1 VQVDGAEYR
10 GMASRADV
18 TLLLRRAGFT
28 PTRAEVDA
36 AVRRGPQAYVA
47 DALTPGLPDPGAD
60 ATPPPQLDD
69 PAESIKALS
78 KKVSTTE
85 RAATRKQLRRQAL
98 ELAAWWIQRMVA
110 SKRPFTEK
118 MAFFWHG
125 HFATS
130 VQKVH
135 SPALMMGQQDIFRRQ
150 GLGSFEDL
158 VLAVAQDPAMMLWL
172 DTIRS
177 SKGDPNEN
185 FAREMFEL
193 FVLGHGN
200 YAEEDVRQA
209 ARTFTG
215 WRWTP
220 AGGFRIA
227 ARLHDDG
234 TKTVLGRTGNLSGE
248 DVIRLA
254 ASRPASQRWI
264 AGRVW
269 SRFGAHAAP
278 TDPSVTAL
286 LADAPPKPLS
296 ALFGAALLSP
306 ALTTPAVRG
315 ALLKQPVEWVVG
327 AQRALGMTL
336 PAKKVLQTLNSLGQL
351 PFAPASVGGWPE
363 GTAWLSTSATDA
375 RVTFAV
381 ALTAAADLS
390 VIADEPAS
398 ARVDALADLLAV
410 DGWSQRTKQALDA
423 ASTDPAR
430 VTTLA
435 LISPEYQLA

>member
-1 VQVDGAEYR
+1 
-10 GMASRADV
+10 MASRADV

-36 AVRRGPQAYVA
+36 AVRQGPQAYVA
-47 DALTPGLPDPGAD
+47 DALTPGRPDPGAD
-60 ATPPPQLDD
+60 ATPPPKLDD

-78 KKVSTTE
+78 KKSSATT
-85 RAATRKQLRRQAL
+85 RAATRKQLRRQSL
-98 ELAAWWIQRMVA
+98 ELTAWWIQRMVA
-110 SKRPFTEK
+110 AKRPFTEK

-135 SPALMMGQQDIFRRQ
+135 SPALMMGQQDIFRRH

-158 VLAVAQDPAMMLWL
+158 VLAVAKDPAMMLWL

-209 ARTFTG
+209 ARAFTG

-220 AGGFRIA
+220 AGGFRVA
-227 ARLHDDG
+227 ARLHDDAA
-234 TKTVLGRTGNLSGE
+234 KTVLGHTGDLGGE

-254 ASRPASQRWI
+254 ASQPASHRWI
-264 AGRVW
+264 ASRIW

-278 TDPSVTAL
+278 ADPAVTAL

-306 ALTTPAVRG
+306 ALTTASVRAG
-315 ALLKQPVEWVVG
+315 LVKQPVEWVVG
-327 AQRALGMTL
+327 AQRALGTTL
-336 PAKKVLQTLNSLGQL
+336 PANKVLQTLKSLGQL

-363 GTAWLSTSATDA
+363 GTAWLSTSATEA

-381 ALTAAADLS
+381 ALASAADLS
-390 VIADEPAS
+390 AIADEPAT
-398 ARVDALADLLAV
+398 ARVDALADLLATG
-410 DGWSQRTKQALDA
+410 GWTPRTNQALQA
-423 ASTDPAR
+423 ASGDPAR
-430 VTTLA
+430 LATLG

>member
-1 VQVDGAEYR
+1 
-10 GMASRADV
+10 M

-36 AVRRGPQAYVA
+36 AAARGAQAYVA
-47 DALTPGLPDPGAD
+47 DALTPGLPDAGAD

-78 KKVSTTE
+78 KKASPTQ
-85 RAATRKQLRRQAL
+85 RAATRKQLRRQSL
-98 ELAAWWIQRMVA
+98 ELAVWWIQRMVA
-110 SKRPFTEK
+110 AKRPFTEK
-118 MAFFWHG
+118 MAFFWHT

-150 GLGSFEDL
+150 GLGAFDDL

-177 SKGDPNEN
+177 SKADPNEN

-200 YAEEDVRQA
+200 YAEQDVRQA

-220 AGGFRIA
+220 AGGFRVA

-234 TKTVLGRTGNLSGE
+234 SKTVLGRTGNLGGE

-254 ASRPASQRWI
+254 AAEPASQRWI
-264 AGRVW
+264 ASRIW

-278 TDPSVTAL
+278 ADDAVSAL
-286 LADAPPKPLS
+286 LAAAPPKPL
-296 ALFGAALLSP
+296 AELFRAALLSP
-306 ALTTPAVRG
+306 SLTTPNVRAG
-315 ALLKQPVEWVVG
+315 LLKQPVEWVVG
-327 AQRALGMTL
+327 AQRALGTTL
-336 PAKKVLQTLNSLGQL
+336 AAKKILQTLGSLGQL

-363 GTAWLSTSATDA
+363 GMAWLSTSATEA

-381 ALTAAADLS
+381 ALASAADLS
-390 VIADEPAS
+390 PIADEPS
-398 ARVDALADLLAV
+398 AARIDALADLLAV
-410 DGWSQRTKQALDA
+410 DGWTQRTRQALDTA
-423 ASTDPAR
+423 AGDPAR
-430 VTTLA
+430 LTTLA

>member
-1 VQVDGAEYR
+1 
-10 GMASRADV
+10 MASRADV

-36 AVRRGPQAYVA
+36 AMAVGAQAYVT
-47 DALTPGLPDPGAD
+47 DVLSPGRPDPGAD
-60 ATPPPQLDD
+60 ATPPPRLDD
-69 PAESIKALS
+69 PAESLKGLS
-78 KKVSTTE
+78 KKSSPTT
-85 RAATRKQLRRQAL
+85 RMATRKQLRRLSL
-98 ELAAWWIQRMVA
+98 ELTSWWIQRMVA
-110 SKRPFTEK
+110 AKRPFTEK
-118 MAFFWHG
+118 MAFFWHS

-135 SPALMMGQQDIFRRQ
+135 SPALMMGQQDIFRSK
-150 GLGSFEDL
+150 GLGGFDEL

-200 YAEEDVRQA
+200 YAEQDVRQA
-209 ARTFTG
+209 ARAFTG

-220 AGGFRIA
+220 AGGFRVA

-234 TKTVLGRTGNLSGE
+234 TKTVLGRTGNLGGE

-254 ASRPASQRWI
+254 AAQPASHRWVASRI
-264 AGRVW
+264 W
-269 SRFGAHAAP
+269 SRFAAPAAP
-278 TDPSVTAL
+278 TDSAVTAL
-286 LADAPPKPLS
+286 LADAPPKPL
-296 ALFGAALLSP
+296 AELFRAVLLSP
-306 ALTTPAVRG
+306 ALATAGVRAG
-315 ALLKQPVEWVVG
+315 LVKQPVEWVVG
-327 AQRALGMTL
+327 AQRALGTTL

-363 GTAWLSTSATDA
+363 GTAWLSTSATEA
-375 RVTFAV
+375 RVTFAT
-381 ALTAAADLS
+381 ALVAAADLAP
-390 VIADEPAS
+390 IADEPSA
-398 ARVDALADLLAV
+398 ARVDALADLLAI
-410 DGWSQRTKQALDA
+410 DGWTPRSKHALDA
-423 ASTDPAR
+423 AAGDPAR
-430 VTTLA
+430 LTTLA